1 MCNQNDANKEVTKCK
16 QQEKKKKKRILDK
29 NKQGTNIFFSPYFF
43 SVLFMLYL
51 FKVRVADQVI
61 INLIHMMIVIC
72 VQQVILLTTQ
82 IILEVAKV
90 ARLDSLKR
98 PCQEF
103 PVKLAHQE
111 KLAS

>member
-51 FKVRVADQVI
+51 FKVRAADQVFI
-61 INLIHMMIVIC
+61 HLIHILIVHY
-72 VQQVILLTTQ
+72 VQQVIILTTQ
-82 IILEVAKV
+82 IFQVAKV

>member
-51 FKVRVADQVI
+51 FKVRVADQVCI
-61 INLIHMMIVIC
+61 HLIHILIVHY
-72 VQQVILLTTQ
+72 VQQVIILTTQ
-82 IILEVAKV
+82 IFQVAKV